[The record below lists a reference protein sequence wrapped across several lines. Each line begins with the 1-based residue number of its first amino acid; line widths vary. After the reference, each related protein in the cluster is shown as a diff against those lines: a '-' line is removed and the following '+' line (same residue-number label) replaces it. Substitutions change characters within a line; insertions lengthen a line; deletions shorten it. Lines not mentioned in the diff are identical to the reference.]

1 MSASDDSDIYI
12 PSVFVGETAGQIIN
26 YDYIYINGE
35 FADEFH
41 GLCKFSFSHVNEL
54 SKSEREVYEYES

>member
-26 YDYIYINGE
+26 YDYIYTNGE
-35 FADEFH
+35 
-41 GLCKFSFSHVNEL
+41 
-54 SKSEREVYEYES
+54 YQ